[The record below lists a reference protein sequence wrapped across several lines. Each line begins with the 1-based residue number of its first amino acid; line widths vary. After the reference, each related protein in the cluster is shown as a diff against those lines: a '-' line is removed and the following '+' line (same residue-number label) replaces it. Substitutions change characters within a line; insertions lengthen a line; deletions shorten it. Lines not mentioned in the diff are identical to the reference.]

1 MKHPISRILS
11 LSLLLITAIP
21 SYAYNFERNGL
32 CYHILS
38 ETDRTVEVTYKS
50 QDSSQE
56 RYVSGSLEIPPKV
69 TYKSKTY
76 RVVAIGYFA
85 FNCCR
90 NLTSVSIPNSVITID
105 DYAFYAC
112 KELTSVSIPNSVIT
126 IGDQAFMSCYKLTS
140 VSIPNSVTKIGY
152 GPFAYCNLTSISVD
166 PANPNYK
173 SIDGVLYD
181 KHVTKL
187 VQFPGGKKA
196 VSIPNSVTSIGS
208 EAFAGCELT
217 SVSIPNSVT
226 SIEREAFAECGL
238 TSVFIPNSVTS
249 IGDGAFWSRINLKSI
264 YCQATTPPTCD
275 GSIVREDG
283 LEVTKLYVPIGA
295 KASYE
300 AVDPWRNFWYIEEYD
315 FSGIDDT
322 IDDND
327 GLQVTVTD
335 GIVSITGMT
344 DNLQVAV
351 YDMQGRTIHNSTENT
366 ISNLAPGIYIAKCG
380 SKTIKFTI

>member
-90 NLTSVSIPNSVITID
+90 N
-105 DYAFYAC
+105 
-112 KELTSVSIPNSVIT
+112 
-126 IGDQAFMSCYKLTS
+126 
-140 VSIPNSVTKIGY
+140 
-152 GPFAYCNLTSISVD
+152 
-166 PANPNYK
+166 
-173 SIDGVLYD
+173 
-181 KHVTKL
+181 
-187 VQFPGGKKA
+187 
-196 VSIPNSVTSIGS
+196 
-208 EAFAGCELT
+208 LT